1 MKRLPL
7 CRFHIVAGL
16 LLAAPLA
23 LVQTLLVLSI
33 QPRPLEEMCRA
44 LLMQPYLAFLN
55 YLPFLLLT
63 LGFTFLFSDVF
74 FASALVGGVGGVLS
88 LISRTMVEKRDEP
101 LTPKDFALIK
111 EAGNAMGNYDV
122 KLHVPSLLAI
132 LGFVLLM
139 VLLGLLFR
147 GKRPFR
153 RRLRP
158 NWRVPFLERFSSRW
172 ELGPRWSWLNFFFA
186 LIGAATSFWVLVS
199 AVQQVYSSKELY
211 QSFPV
216 TNRSYITSVYEELG
230 FPYCF
235 CYNFNSYLVEKPEG
249 YSAGEARAYVEEH
262 PETSG
267 TGEDVNVIMVM
278 NEAFSDVTNFEA
290 FRYEEGEEPLRF
302 YNSLIQ
308 SDRAIAGHIVVPNF
322 GGGTANT
329 EFDVITG
336 LQTNLIG
343 ESGISAF
350 RVLNRDIN
358 SIFRVFLEDGYRT
371 EFIHP
376 GEDWF
381 YNRQNVYRYFG
392 AETLLF
398 SEAFEDAERKGSW
411 VTDRAVLEKLQDEFS
426 AAMDEG
432 KPYFNYTVT
441 IQNHMSYTTKK
452 YGDYEVPEAHFTKK
466 LSWEARTMLSI
477 YAEGVRDADHMLEGL
492 VEYFE
497 ARGEPVVLVFFGD
510 HLPNLGDN
518 YLCYRELGMDVGETE
533 DIETT
538 LKTFSTPYV
547 IWANQA
553 ADRVLDF
560 SARREALD
568 LPADNTINAQYL
580 GALTLELTGRRDQD
594 GYFSYL
600 NDLRRELPVLRNG
613 KGRTADG
620 GYFDELPDQFAE
632 DLRKLR
638 FWEYYQLTK

>member
-7 CRFHIVAGL
+7 CRFHIAVSL

-23 LVQTLLVLSI
+23 LCETLLALSI
-33 QPRPLEEMCRA
+33 QPRPLEELCRA
-44 LLMQPYLAFLN
+44 LLAQPYLAFLN

-63 LGFTFLFSDVF
+63 LGFTFLFSDAF

-88 LISRTMVEKRDEP
+88 LVSRTMVEKRDEP

-111 EAGNAMGNYDV
+111 EAGNAMGSYDL
-122 KLHVPSLLAI
+122 KLHMPSLLSI

-139 VLLGLLFR
+139 VLLGLLFH

-158 NWRVPFLERFSSRW
+158 TWKLPFQW
-172 ELGPRWSWLNFFFA
+172 ELGPRFSFLNFFFA
-186 LIGAATSFWVLVS
+186 VIGAAASFGVLVG

-249 YSAGEARAYVEEH
+249 YSAAEVKTYLAEH
-262 PETSG
+262 PETAG
-267 TGEDVNVIMVM
+267 QGENVNVIMVM
-278 NEAFSDVTNFEA
+278 NEAFSDVTNFET

-308 SDRAIAGHIVVPNF
+308 SDRAVAGHIVVPNF

-350 RVLNRDIN
+350 RVLNRNMN
-358 SIFRVFLEDGYRT
+358 SIFRVFLEDGYHT

-392 AETLLF
+392 AEKLLF
-398 SEAFEDAERKGSW
+398 SEAFENAERKGSW
-411 VTDRAVLEKLQDEFS
+411 VTDDAVLQKIQEEFS
-426 AAMDEG
+426 AAMEDG
-432 KPYFNYTVT
+432 DPYFNYTVT
-441 IQNHMSYTTKK
+441 IQNHMAYTTKK
-452 YGDYEVPEAHFTKK
+452 YGDYQVPEAHFTKK

-477 YAEGVRDADHMLEGL
+477 YAEGARDADHMLEGL
-492 VEYFE
+492 VDYFE
-497 ARGEPVVLVFFGD
+497 SREEPVVLVFFGD

-518 YLCYRELGMDVGETE
+518 YLCYQELDMEIGETGS
-533 DIETT
+533 IETA
-538 LKTFSTPYV
+538 LATFSTPYV
-547 IWANQA
+547 IWVNGA
-553 ADRVLDF
+553 ADKVLNF
-560 SARREALD
+560 SARKQTLD
-568 LPADNTINAQYL
+568 LPVDHTINAQYL
-580 GALTLELTGRRDQD
+580 GALTLELTGRKDQD
-594 GYFSYL
+594 SYFSYL
-600 NDLRRELPVLRNG
+600 NDLRRTLPVLRNG
-613 KGRTADG
+613 KGKTASG
-620 GYFDELPDQFAE
+620 SCFDELPQEFSD

-638 FWEYYQLTK
+638 FWEYYQLTN

>member
-7 CRFHIVAGL
+7 CRFHIAASL
-16 LLAAPLA
+16 LLAVPLA
-23 LVQTLLVLSI
+23 LCETLLALSI
-33 QPRPLEEMCRA
+33 QPRPLEELCRA
-44 LLMQPYLAFLN
+44 LLAQPYLAFLN

-63 LGFTFLFSDVF
+63 LGFTFLFSDAF
-74 FASALVGGVGGVLS
+74 YASALVGGVGGVLS
-88 LISRTMVEKRDEP
+88 LVSRTMVEKRDEP

-111 EAGNAMGNYDV
+111 EAGNAMGSYDL
-122 KLHVPSLLAI
+122 KLHLPSLLSI

-139 VLLGLLFR
+139 VLLGLLFH

-153 RRLRP
+153 PRLRP
-158 NWRVPFLERFSSRW
+158 TWKLPLQW
-172 ELGPRWSWLNFFFA
+172 ELGPRFSFLNFFFA
-186 LIGAATSFWVLVS
+186 VIGAAASFGVLVG
-199 AVQQVYSSKELY
+199 AVQQIYSSKELY

-249 YSAGEARAYVEEH
+249 YSAAEVKTYLEEH
-262 PETSG
+262 PETPG
-267 TGEDVNVIMVM
+267 QGENVNVIMVM
-278 NEAFSDVTNFEA
+278 NEAFSDVTNFET
-290 FRYEEGEEPLRF
+290 FRYEEGDEPLRF

-308 SDRAIAGHIVVPNF
+308 SDRALAGHIVVPNF

-350 RVLNRDIN
+350 RVLNRNMD
-358 SIFRVFLEDGYRT
+358 SIFRVFLEDGYHT

-392 AETLLF
+392 AEKLLF
-398 SEAFEDAERKGSW
+398 SEAFENAERKGTW
-411 VTDRAVLEKLQDEFS
+411 VTDDAVLQKLQEEFS
-426 AAMDEG
+426 AAMAEG
-432 KPYFNYTVT
+432 SPYFNYTVT
-441 IQNHMSYTTKK
+441 IQNHMAYTTKK

-492 VEYFE
+492 VNYFDSRE
-497 ARGEPVVLVFFGD
+497 EPVVLVFFGD

-518 YLCYRELGMDVGETE
+518 YLCYQELGMDVGETGS
-533 DIETT
+533 IETA
-538 LKTFSTPYV
+538 LGTFSTPYV
-547 IWANQA
+547 IWANEA
-553 ADRVLDF
+553 ADQALDF
-560 SARREALD
+560 SARKEALG
-568 LPADNTINAQYL
+568 LPADHTINAQYL
-580 GALTLELTGRRDQD
+580 GALTLELTGRKDQD
-594 GYFSYL
+594 SYFSYL

-613 KGRTADG
+613 KGKTASG
-620 GYFDELPDQFAE
+620 SYFEELPQEFAD

>member
-7 CRFHIVAGL
+7 CRFPVWVSL
-16 LLAAPLA
+16 LLTAPLA
-23 LVQTLLVLSI
+23 LCETLLVLSI
-33 QPRPLEEMCRA
+33 QPRPLMDLCRA
-44 LLMQPYLAFLN
+44 LLTQPYLAFLN
-55 YLPFLLLT
+55 FLPFFLLT
-63 LGFTFLFSDVF
+63 LGFTFLFSDAF

-88 LISRTMVEKRDEP
+88 LVSRTMVEKRDEP
-101 LTPKDFALIK
+101 FTPKDFALIK
-111 EAGNAMGNYDV
+111 EAGNAMGSYDL
-122 KLHVPSLLAI
+122 KLHLPSVLSI

-139 VLLGLLFR
+139 VALGLLFR

-153 RRLRP
+153 RRLHP
-158 NWRVPFLERFSSRW
+158 NWKLPRQWEVGPRFSF
-172 ELGPRWSWLNFFFA
+172 LNLFFA
-186 LIGAATSFWVLVS
+186 VVGAVASFGILIG

-249 YSAGEARAYVEEH
+249 YSANMVKTYLSEH
-262 PETSG
+262 PATAG
-267 TGEDVNVIMVM
+267 QGENVNVIMVM
-278 NEAFSDVTNFEA
+278 NEAFTDLTNFET
-290 FRYEEGEEPLRF
+290 FRYKEGDEPLRF

-329 EFDVITG
+329 EFDVLTG
-336 LQTNLIG
+336 LQANLIG

-350 RVLNRDIN
+350 RVLNRNMN
-358 SIFRVFLEDGYRT
+358 SVFRVFLEDGYQT

-392 AETLLF
+392 AQKLLF
-398 SEAFEDAERKGSW
+398 SEAFEDAERKGTW
-411 VTDRAVLEKLQDEFS
+411 VTDAAVLEKMQEEFS
-426 AAMDEG
+426 AAMEQGD
-432 KPYFNYTVT
+432 PYFNYTVT
-441 IQNHMSYTTKK
+441 IQNHMAYTTKK
-452 YGDYEVPEAHFTKK
+452 YGDYEVPEAHFTEK

-497 ARGEPVVLVFFGD
+497 QRDEPVVLVFFGD

-518 YLCYRELGMDVGETE
+518 YLCYRELGMEIGETGS
-533 DIETT
+533 IETAIS
-538 LKTFSTPYV
+538 TFSTPYV
-547 IWANQA
+547 IWVNKA
-553 ADRVLDF
+553 ADQALDF
-560 SARREALD
+560 QTRKRTLG
-568 LPADNTINAQYL
+568 LPADHTINAQYL
-580 GALTLELTGRRDQD
+580 GALTLELTGRGEQD
-594 GYFSYL
+594 SYFSYL
-600 NDLRRELPVLRNG
+600 NDLRRDLPVLRNG
-613 KGRTADG
+613 RGKTAG
-620 GYFDELPDQFAE
+620 GTYFDELPQEFSD

-638 FWEYYQLTK
+638 FWEYYQLTN